1 MWSRHPCSLSVPW
14 STVCFQVC
22 GEAGEQ
28 TRRGIWWLRVHTYLE
43 KAGMSKNWKLQKIIE
58 CDVGRLPHSVVVL
71 LLWDKHP
78 FGNFMKALG
87 ILLARELKIG
97 LWTPS

>member
-1 MWSRHPCSLSVPW
+1 
-14 STVCFQVC
+14 
-22 GEAGEQ
+22 
-28 TRRGIWWLRVHTYLE
+28 
-43 KAGMSKNWKLQKIIE
+43 MSKNWKLQKIIE

-87 ILLARELKIG
+87 ILLARELNIG